1 MIGRPGSG
9 LVTLLEETTFCIS
22 DASGDI
28 VPGGAQGLFFRDT
41 RFISRLELRLDGE
54 LPEPVAVQP
63 NDPFRCTFLARRPP
77 GPSKADS
84 TLLLIRRRYVGNGM
98 RDEITL
104 RNLGHEP
111 VAAHLTVAVDSDFA
125 DLFEVKEGR
134 DRYHDDDVDVSAADG
149 ALQLRCRRGSNVG
162 VVAITGTAGP
172 SAAPGQLTWQTVV
185 DPGASWVAS
194 MQVTPSLDG
203 TDVVPHYG
211 DDEPLESTI
220 PAKRLADWRRRS
232 PLLIT
237 SDERLT
243 NTFATSTEDVGSLRI
258 FGRGPDEQ
266 GDKDDHAVIAAGA
279 PWFMTLF
286 GRDSLLTAWMLLP
299 LDLSLALGTLRTLAS
314 LQGEQ
319 VNPLTEEEPGKIL
332 HETRS
337 GRDASLALGGGSV
350 YYGTADATPL
360 FVMLLGEL
368 ARWGLPAEAADELLP
383 HADRALDWIV
393 NYGDRDGDGFVE
405 YQRATEQGLVN
416 QGWKDSFDGITFASG
431 QIAEAPIA
439 LAEVQGYVYA
449 AYLARAHFARERG
462 DAHTARHW
470 AEKARKLRRDFNRAF
485 WLPDRGYFALGLDGD
500 KRPIDALGSNQGHC
514 LWTGIVDRDKA
525 ASVAQ
530 HLTSRPMFS
539 GFGIRTLA
547 TGMGAYNPMSY
558 HNGSV
563 WPHDNAICAAG
574 LMRYGFVPQAQQIA
588 GGILE
593 AADKFGGRLPE
604 LFCGFDRSDFAAPVG
619 YPTSCSPQAWA
630 AAAPFLLLR
639 TLLRFDP
646 AVPSGKVWCAPEIP
660 ERLLPLEVEALHI
673 ADGTVSV
680 EIARGGWHINGLP
693 AGLKLIRH
701 ARSPMTALP
710 AAERR
715 AATAGKPGKASASK
729 SRPAA
734 TGGPEPAGAGN
745 EPDPSQDAT
754 EPGPSPDAGEPEL
767 SDAGEPRP
775 SAAAH

>member
-1 MIGRPGSG
+1 MNQRDHPSRSSLPRPMGKHTAMTHAWTPSGGPPMIGRPGSG
-9 LVTLLEETTFCIS
+9 LVTLLEETTFCIC

-28 VPGGAQGLFFRDT
+28 EPEGAQGLFFRDT
-41 RFISRLELRLDGE
+41 RFLSRLELRLDGQ

-63 NDPFRCTFLARRPP
+63 SDPFACTFLARRPP
-77 GPSKADS
+77 GPCRADS
-84 TLLLIRRRYVGNGM
+84 TLLVTRKRYVGNGM
-98 RDEITL
+98 RDDITL
-104 RNLGHEP
+104 RNLGREP
-111 VAAHLTVAVDSDFA
+111 AAAHLTVSVASDFA

-134 DRYHDDDVDVSAADG
+134 DHYHDDDVDISAADG
-149 ALQLRCRRGSNVG
+149 VLMLRCRRGANIG
-162 VVAITGTAGP
+162 VVAITGTGEP
-172 SAAPGQLTWQTVV
+172 SVAPGLLTWQAVIE
-185 DPGASWVAS
+185 PGASWTAS
-194 MQVTPSLDG
+194 MRVTPSLDG

-211 DDEPLESTI
+211 DGEPLESTV
-220 PAKRLADWRRRS
+220 PARRLADWRRRS

-237 SDERLT
+237 SDERLAS
-243 NTFATSTEDVGSLRI
+243 TFATSTEDVGALRI
-258 FGRGPDEQ
+258 FGRGHGEQ
-266 GDKDDHAVIAAGA
+266 EEHAVIAAGA

-286 GRDSLLTAWMLLP
+286 GRDSLITAWMLLP

-314 LQGEQ
+314 LQGER
-319 VNPLTEEEPGKIL
+319 VNPLNEEQPGRIL

-368 ARWGLPAEAADELLP
+368 ARWGLPDEAADELLP
-383 HADRALDWIV
+383 HADRALDWII

-405 YQRATEQGLVN
+405 YERATEQGLVN

-431 QIAEAPIA
+431 QIAKPPIA

-462 DAHTARHW
+462 ETEAARHW
-470 AEKARKLRRDFNRAF
+470 AEKARTLRRDFNRAF
-485 WLPDRGYFALGLDGD
+485 WLPDRGYYALGLDGD
-500 KRPIDALGSNQGHC
+500 KRPIDALGSNMGHC

-525 ASVAQ
+525 TQVAG

-574 LMRYGFVPQAQQIA
+574 LMRYGFVPQAQQVA
-588 GGILE
+588 SGILE
-593 AADKFGGRLPE
+593 AADRFGGRLPE
-604 LFCGFDRSDFAAPVG
+604 LFCGFDRGDFAAPVA

-639 TLLRFDP
+639 ALLRFDP
-646 AVPSGKVWCAPEIP
+646 AVPSGKLWCAPEIP
-660 ERLLPLEVEALHI
+660 ERLLPLQVKALHI
-673 ADGTVSV
+673 AGGTVSV
-680 EIARGGWHINGLP
+680 EVSRGGWRVDGLP
-693 AGLKLIRH
+693 PGLKLIRH
-701 ARSPMTALP
+701 ARSPLTSLLS
-710 AAERR
+710 ERR
-715 AATAGKPGKASASK
+715 SSAPAEHRSADAS
-729 SRPAA
+729 
-734 TGGPEPAGAGN
+734 PEP
-745 EPDPSQDAT
+745 EQP
-754 EPGPSPDAGEPEL
+754 
-767 SDAGEPRP
+767 
-775 SAAAH
+775 AAAH

>member
-41 RFISRLELRLDGE
+41 RFLSRLELRLDGE

-77 GPSKADS
+77 GPFKADS
-84 TLLLIRRRYVGNGM
+84 TLLVIRRRYVGNGL

-111 VAAHLTVAVDSDFA
+111 AAAHLTVAVNSDFA

-134 DRYHDDDVDVSAADG
+134 DHYHDDDVDVSAADG
-149 ALQLRCRRGSNVG
+149 TLTLRCRRGANVG
-162 VVAITGTAGP
+162 VVSFSGTGGP
-172 SAAPGQLTWQTVV
+172 SVAPGLLTWQAVIQ
-185 DPGASWVAS
+185 PGASWTVS
-194 MQVTPSLDG
+194 MQVTPTLDG

-211 DDEPLESTI
+211 ADEPLESTI

-232 PLLIT
+232 PLLLT
-237 SDERLT
+237 SDEHVAA
-243 NTFATSTEDVGSLRI
+243 TFTTSIEDVGSLRI
-258 FGRGPDEQ
+258 FGRGQDEQ
-266 GDKDDHAVIAAGA
+266 EEHAVIAAGA

-286 GRDSLLTAWMLLP
+286 GRDSLITSWMLLP

-314 LQGEQ
+314 LQGQRE
-319 VNPLTEEEPGKIL
+319 NPLTEEEPGRIL

-368 ARWGLPAEAADELLP
+368 AQWGLPADVTDELIP

-393 NYGDRDGDGFVE
+393 SYGDRDGDGFVE

-431 QIAEAPIA
+431 QIAEPPIA

-449 AYLARAHFARERG
+449 AYLARAQLAHDRG
-462 DAHTARHW
+462 EAEVARHW
-470 AEKARKLRRDFNRAF
+470 SDQARKLKHDFNRAF
-485 WLPDRGYFALGLDGD
+485 WLPGEGYFALGLDGD
-500 KRPIDALGSNQGHC
+500 KRPIDALGSNMGHC

-547 TGMGAYNPMSY
+547 TGMAAYNPMSY

-574 LMRYGFVPQAQQIA
+574 LMRYGFVPQAQQVA
-588 GGILE
+588 TGILE
-593 AADKFGGRLPE
+593 AADRFGNRLPE
-604 LFCGFDRSDFAAPVG
+604 LFCGFDRGDFAAPVA
-619 YPTSCSPQAWA
+619 YPTSCSPQAWS

-646 AVPSGKVWCAPEIP
+646 AVPSGKVWCAPEVP
-660 ERLLPLEVEALHI
+660 ERLLPLQVAGLHVGG
-673 ADGTVSV
+673 AAVSV
-680 EIARGGWHINGLP
+680 DVSRGGWRVDGLP
-693 AGLKLIRH
+693 PGLKLVRH
-701 ARSPMTALP
+701 ARSPL
-710 AAERR
+710 AAPPGERR
-715 AATAGKPGKASASK
+715 AAAAGGS
-729 SRPAA
+729 
-734 TGGPEPAGAGN
+734 
-745 EPDPSQDAT
+745 
-754 EPGPSPDAGEPEL
+754 
-767 SDAGEPRP
+767 PRP
-775 SAAAH
+775 SAAAR

>member
-1 MIGRPGSG
+1 VIQPG
-9 LVTLLEETTFCIS
+9 T
-22 DASGDI
+22 
-28 VPGGAQGLFFRDT
+28 
-41 RFISRLELRLDGE
+41 
-54 LPEPVAVQP
+54 
-63 NDPFRCTFLARRPP
+63 
-77 GPSKADS
+77 
-84 TLLLIRRRYVGNGM
+84 
-98 RDEITL
+98 
-104 RNLGHEP
+104 
-111 VAAHLTVAVDSDFA
+111 
-125 DLFEVKEGR
+125 
-134 DRYHDDDVDVSAADG
+134 
-149 ALQLRCRRGSNVG
+149 
-162 VVAITGTAGP
+162 
-172 SAAPGQLTWQTVV
+172 
-185 DPGASWVAS
+185 SWIAS

-203 TDVVPHYG
+203 TDVVPHYRN
-211 DDEPLESTI
+211 DEPLESTA
-220 PAKRLADWRRRS
+220 PARRLAEWRRRS

-237 SDERLT
+237 SDDRLA

-258 FGRGPDEQ
+258 FGRGRAE
-266 GDKDDHAVIAAGA
+266 KEDHVVMAAGA

-286 GRDSLLTAWMLLP
+286 GRDSLITAWMLLP

-314 LQGEQ
+314 LQGER
-319 VNPLTEEEPGKIL
+319 VNPLTEEEPGRIL

-431 QIAEAPIA
+431 QIAEPPIA

-449 AYLARAHFARERG
+449 AYLARAHFARDRG
-462 DAHTARHW
+462 DAGTARHW
-470 AEKARKLRRDFNRAF
+470 AEQARNLRRDFNRAF

-500 KRPIDALGSNQGHC
+500 KRPIDALGSNMGHC

-574 LMRYGFVPQAQQIA
+574 LMRYGFVPQAQQVA
-588 GGILE
+588 TGILE

-604 LFCGFDRSDFAAPVG
+604 LFCGFDRSDFAAPVA

-646 AVPSGKVWCAPEIP
+646 AVPSGKVWCAPKIP
-660 ERLLPLEVEALHI
+660 ERLLPLRVDALHI
-673 ADGTVSV
+673 ADGTASV
-680 EIARGGWHINGLP
+680 EVARGGWRVDGLP

-710 AAERR
+710 AGRR
-715 AATAGKPGKASASK
+715 AAASEP
-729 SRPAA
+729 RPPAA
-734 TGGPEPAGAGN
+734 AEEPRPPAAAS
-745 EPDPSQDAT
+745 ET
-754 EPGPSPDAGEPEL
+754 
-767 SDAGEPRP
+767 RP

>member
-1 MIGRPGSG
+1 MLGRPGSG

-77 GPSKADS
+77 APLRADS
-84 TLLLIRRRYVGNGM
+84 TLLIIRRRYVGNGM
-98 RDEITL
+98 RDDITL

-111 VAAHLTVAVDSDFA
+111 AAAHLTVAVASDFA
-125 DLFEVKEGR
+125 DLFEVKEGQ
-134 DRYHDDDVDVSAADG
+134 DRHHDDDVEVSAEG
-149 ALQLRCRRGSNVG
+149 GSVRLRCRRGANVG
-162 VVAITGTAGP
+162 IVSVTGTGDP
-172 SAAPGQLTWQTVV
+172 SAAPGLLTWQAVIPSGACWTV
-185 DPGASWVAS
+185 SL
-194 MQVTPSLDG
+194 QVTPSLDG
-203 TDVVPHYG
+203 TDVIPHYG
-211 DDEPLESTI
+211 DDQPIEQT
-220 PAKRLADWRRRS
+220 PARRLAEWRRRS
-232 PLLIT
+232 PLLLT
-237 SDERLT
+237 SDERLAA
-243 NTFATSTEDVGSLRI
+243 TFATSTEDVGSLRI
-258 FGRGPDEQ
+258 FGRSPNDRGTQESTEE
-266 GDKDDHAVIAAGA
+266 HAVIAAGA

-286 GRDSLLTAWMLLP
+286 GRDSLITSWMLLP
-299 LDLSLALGTLRTLAS
+299 LDLSLALDTLRTLAS
-314 LQGEQ
+314 LQGERD
-319 VNPLTEEEPGKIL
+319 NPLTEEQPGRIL

-368 ARWGLPAEAADELLP
+368 ARWGLPADVADELLP
-383 HADRALDWIV
+383 HADRALDWII
-393 NYGDRDGDGFVE
+393 NYGDRDGDGLVE

-416 QGWKDSFDGITFASG
+416 QGWKDSFDAITFASG
-431 QIAEAPIA
+431 QIAEPPIA

-449 AYLARAHFARERG
+449 AYRARANFAHERG
-462 DAHTARHW
+462 ETEAAQHW
-470 AEKARKLRRDFNRAF
+470 SQKARTLRRDFNRAF

-500 KRPIDALGSNQGHC
+500 KRPIDGLGSNMGHC

-525 ASVAQ
+525 APVAE
-530 HLTSRPMFS
+530 HLTSRQMFS

-574 LMRYGFVPQAQQIA
+574 LMRYGFVPQAQQVA
-588 GGILE
+588 SGILE
-593 AADKFGGRLPE
+593 AADRFGNRLPE
-604 LFCGFDRSDFAAPVG
+604 LFCGFDRGDFAAPVS

-646 AVPSGKVWCAPEIP
+646 AVPSGKVWCAPQVP
-660 ERLLPLEVEALHI
+660 ERLLPLRVEGLHI
-673 ADGTVSV
+673 ADHTVSV
-680 EIARGGWHINGLP
+680 DVSRAGWRIDGLP
-693 AGLKLIRH
+693 PGMRLIRR
-701 ARSPMTALP
+701 ARSPLTA
-710 AAERR
+710 
-715 AATAGKPGKASASK
+715 
-729 SRPAA
+729 
-734 TGGPEPAGAGN
+734 
-745 EPDPSQDAT
+745 
-754 EPGPSPDAGEPEL
+754 
-767 SDAGEPRP
+767 
-775 SAAAH
+775 H

>member
-1 MIGRPGSG
+1 
-9 LVTLLEETTFCIS
+9 
-22 DASGDI
+22 
-28 VPGGAQGLFFRDT
+28 
-41 RFISRLELRLDGE
+41 
-54 LPEPVAVQP
+54 
-63 NDPFRCTFLARRPP
+63 
-77 GPSKADS
+77 
-84 TLLLIRRRYVGNGM
+84 
-98 RDEITL
+98 
-104 RNLGHEP
+104 
-111 VAAHLTVAVDSDFA
+111 
-125 DLFEVKEGR
+125 
-134 DRYHDDDVDVSAADG
+134 
-149 ALQLRCRRGSNVG
+149 
-162 VVAITGTAGP
+162 
-172 SAAPGQLTWQTVV
+172 
-185 DPGASWVAS
+185 

-203 TDVVPHYG
+203 TDVVPHYRN
-211 DDEPLESTI
+211 DEPLESTA
-220 PAKRLADWRRRS
+220 PARRLAEWRRRS

-237 SDERLT
+237 SDDRLA

-258 FGRGPDEQ
+258 FGRGRAE
-266 GDKDDHAVIAAGA
+266 KEDHVVMAAGA

-286 GRDSLLTAWMLLP
+286 GRDSLITAWMLLP

-314 LQGEQ
+314 LQGER
-319 VNPLTEEEPGKIL
+319 VNPLTEEEPGRIL

-431 QIAEAPIA
+431 QIAEPPIA

-449 AYLARAHFARERG
+449 AYLARAHFARDRG
-462 DAHTARHW
+462 DAGTARHW
-470 AEKARKLRRDFNRAF
+470 AEQARNLRRDFNRAF

-500 KRPIDALGSNQGHC
+500 KRPIDALGSNMGHC

-574 LMRYGFVPQAQQIA
+574 LMRYGFVPQAQQVA
-588 GGILE
+588 TGILE

-604 LFCGFDRSDFAAPVG
+604 LFCGFDRSDFAAPVA

-646 AVPSGKVWCAPEIP
+646 AVPSGKVWCAPKIP
-660 ERLLPLEVEALHI
+660 ERLLPLRVDALHI
-673 ADGTVSV
+673 ADGTASV
-680 EIARGGWHINGLP
+680 EVARGGWRVDGLP

-710 AAERR
+710 AGRR
-715 AATAGKPGKASASK
+715 AAASK
-729 SRPAA
+729 PRPFAAATSETRPPAA
-734 TGGPEPAGAGN
+734 AASEPRPPAAAE
-745 EPDPSQDAT
+745 EPRPPAAASET
-754 EPGPSPDAGEPEL
+754 
-767 SDAGEPRP
+767 RP